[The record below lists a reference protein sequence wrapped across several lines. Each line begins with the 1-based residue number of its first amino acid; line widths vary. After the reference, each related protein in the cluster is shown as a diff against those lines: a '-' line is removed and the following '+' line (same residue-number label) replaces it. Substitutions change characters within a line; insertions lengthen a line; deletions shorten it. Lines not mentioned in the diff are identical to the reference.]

1 MENLQAVAD
10 GVYRILIPFEDL
22 HTTVYIVLSPEGAAL
37 IDAATYPEDITSY
50 VLPAL
55 EMLGIVKVTHI
66 LLTHHHGDHAG
77 GLPRLIEAFPEAA
90 VCSMTPFDLPGFRL
104 LEDGEQVMQRLQTL
118 HLPGHTRLSCGYL
131 DLPTGT
137 LLSGDCLQ
145 LAGVGKYVHGVGCPE
160 QYRAS
165 VEKLKKLDIRR
176 IVAAHEYVPL
186 GSLAEGRE
194 AVEAYLDACLQL
206 GGCK

>member
-1 MENLQAVAD
+1 MEYLQQVDA
-10 GVYRILIPFEDL
+10 GLYRILVPFEDL
-22 HTTVYIVLSPEGAAL
+22 NTTVYIVRSPEGAAL

-55 EMLGIVKVTHI
+55 EELGIGKVTHI

-77 GLPRLIEAFPEAA
+77 GLPRLMEAFPEAA
-90 VCSMTPFDLPGFRL
+90 VCSMTSFDLPGFL
-104 LEDGEQVMQRLQTL
+104 LLKDGEQVMQRLQTL
-118 HLPGHTRLSCGYL
+118 HLPGHTPHSCGFL

-145 LAGVGKYVHGVGCPE
+145 LAGVGKYIHGVRYPE

-186 GSLAEGRE
+186 GSLAEGSAE
-194 AVEAYLDACLQL
+194 VAAYLDACLQL
-206 GGCK
+206 GGCP